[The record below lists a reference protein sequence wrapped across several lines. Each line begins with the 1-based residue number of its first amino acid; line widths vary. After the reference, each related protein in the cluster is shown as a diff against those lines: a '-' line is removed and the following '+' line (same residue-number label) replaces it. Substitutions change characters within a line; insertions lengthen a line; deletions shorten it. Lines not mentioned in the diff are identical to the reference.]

1 MSPFVFLM
9 HLLSVM
15 SWTPLK
21 CHHLN
26 STPYDLLALPAR
38 LDNSDLSY
46 ARPTFFSISSVL
58 ISRLLLWELCLAV
71 ELQRWNIC
79 SDRVL
84 DEREGRLFAPLRPCY
99 FCVLLPIAILIVSL
113 TFSLA
118 AKVDSL
124 GADLFLIIIA
134 L

>member
-1 MSPFVFLM
+1 M
-9 HLLSVM
+9 HLLSVI
-15 SWTPLK
+15 SWAPLE

-26 STPYDLLALPAR
+26 SILDHFLALPITLA
-38 LDNSDLSY
+38 NSDLSY
-46 ARPTFFSISSVL
+46 ARLTFFLISSVL
-58 ISRLLLWELCLAV
+58 ISRLLLCELCLSV
-71 ELQRWNIC
+71 ELHRCSIC

-84 DEREGRLFAPLRPCY
+84 DERDGRLFAAPGPCS
-99 FCVLLPIAILIVSL
+99 FCALLPIAILIVSL

-118 AKVDSL
+118 TAVASL